1 MSIKDLEEELGLD
14 NETEAST
21 VDASVEFVEEC
32 REIYE
37 RGRKTDVEWR
47 WQLGSKVEDAYLNK
61 DKYESGILKTL
72 SEEIGLAVSDLS
84 RFRKFHN
91 TFDIKLVKKQASKGY
106 TWSHFKILTDMPDT
120 EAKKN
125 MLVKFENNDEIQ
137 KTTELQKEC
146 NLEREKE
153 IDPEGQAAAASGSK
167 SDNTTKSPSP
177 VKPVNAAL
185 RAIDKLG
192 DYLADITVARSSG
205 LDFDTDKQEEKYNEG
220 MAELKV
226 RLEELSDIKDKIF
239 KDL

>member
-1 MSIKDLEEELGLD
+1 MNIKDLEEELGLE

-32 REIYE
+32 KEIYE
-37 RGRKTDVEWR
+37 HGRKTDVEWR
-47 WQLGSKVEDAYLNK
+47 WQLGSKVEDAFLNE
-61 DKYESGILKTL
+61 DKYEKGILKTL

-91 TFDIKLVKKQASKGY
+91 TFDIKLVKKQAAKGY

-125 MLVKFENNDEIQ
+125 MLAKFENNDEIQ
-137 KTTELQKEC
+137 KTTEFQKEC
-146 NLEREKE
+146 NLERERE
-153 IDPEGQAAAASGSK
+153 IDPEGQAAAASGTSGEK
-167 SDNTTKSPSP
+167 TTKSPSP

-205 LDFDTDKQEEKYNEG
+205 IDFDTDKQEEKYNEG
-220 MAELKV
+220 MAELKI
-226 RLEELSDIKDKIF
+226 RLEELAGIKDQIF
-239 KDL
+239 KNL